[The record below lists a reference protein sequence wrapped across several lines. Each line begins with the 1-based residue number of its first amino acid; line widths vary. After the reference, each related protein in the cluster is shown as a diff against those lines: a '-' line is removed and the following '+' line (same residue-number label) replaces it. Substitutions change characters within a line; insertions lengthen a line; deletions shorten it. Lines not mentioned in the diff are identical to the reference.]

1 MRQSNFVMRRNP
13 MVGKIVATAADFSEF
28 GRGDTLAAE
37 MSDVADKLMREA
49 VQARKEKRL
58 PDAKR
63 DWAAVVELCRVE
75 GMKRDLVA
83 ALKGLGQIERDLGRG
98 DAALPLYEEAV
109 ALCREAG
116 EPLALAHTIRH
127 LGDVHLEAGRLEL
140 AEPCYREALALYRG
154 NERTAALDLANAIRP
169 LALLKEQKG
178 EVREARLLW
187 AEAKELYAGVDVAAG
202 VAESSRHIAHLS

>member
-1 MRQSNFVMRRNP
+1 
-13 MVGKIVATAADFSEF
+13 
-28 GRGDTLAAE
+28 
-37 MSDVADKLMREA
+37 MSDVADKLMQQA

-58 PDAKR
+58 ADAKG
-63 DWAAVVELCRVE
+63 DWAEAAELCRLE

-83 ALKGLGQIERDLGRG
+83 ALKGLGQIERDMGHG
-98 DAALPLYEEAV
+98 DAALPLHEEAV

-127 LGDVHLEAGRLEL
+127 IGDIHLEAGRLES
-140 AEPCYREALALYRG
+140 AEPCYLEALTLYRR

-169 LALLKEQKG
+169 LAMLKEQKG
-178 EVREARLLW
+178 EVKQARSLW
-187 AEAKELYAGVDVAAG
+187 AEAKELYAAVDVDAG